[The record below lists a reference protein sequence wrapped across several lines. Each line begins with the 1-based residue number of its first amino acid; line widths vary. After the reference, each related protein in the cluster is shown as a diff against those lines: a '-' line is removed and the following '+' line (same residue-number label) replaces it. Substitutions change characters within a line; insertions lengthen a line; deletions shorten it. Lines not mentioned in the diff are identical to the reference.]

1 MVITLVTLVKGSVDL
16 VQTSLVGTVLSNL
29 LLMTGSG
36 IFLGGIDRFEQHF
49 NQDAVGSLLN
59 ELVFS
64 IAVLIIHSALLAW
77 ADGLWVKKAADV
89 TTLSRAASVLLI
101 VSYVCCAL

>member
-1 MVITLVTLVKGSVDL
+1 MSRNLVQLVITLVTLVKGS
-16 VQTSLVGTVLSNL
+16 VLSNL

-49 NQDAVGSLLN
+49 NSDAVGSLLN

-64 IAVLIIHSALLAW
+64 IAVLIMFNAFLAW
-77 ADGLWVKKAADV
+77 ADGLQ
-89 TTLSRAASVLLI
+89 
-101 VSYVCCAL
+101 

>member
-1 MVITLVTLVKGSVDL
+1 MDL
-16 VQTSLVGTVLSNL
+16 VQTSLVGAVLSNL

-49 NQDAVGSLLN
+49 NSDAVGSLLN

-64 IAVLIIHSALLAW
+64 IAVLIMFDAFFAW
-77 ADGLWVKKAADV
+77 AVGLM
-89 TTLSRAASVLLI
+89 TTK
-101 VSYVCCAL
+101 